1 MLSKELHLDM
11 SSMNSIFV
19 GDIVRN
25 TRILEENFDI
35 KVLTRDT
42 LLRISSKESEKL
54 DSAFSFLKN
63 LIRFHETGHQIK
75 QKDFEVILSNSLKD
89 KQNENSIKD
98 FYKETI
104 KVGHKKGSIIPR
116 TLTQY
121 HYIKDI
127 GIKDITFGVGP
138 AGTGKTYLAM
148 AMAISSFLSGKHN
161 RIILTRPAMEAG
173 ENLGFLPGTLEEKIK
188 PYLRP
193 LYDALYDML
202 DFEEAN
208 RLLESNII
216 EVAPLAFMRGR
227 TLNNSFIILDEAQ
240 NTTVEQMMM
249 FLTRIG
255 FESKCVITGD
265 PTQTDLPK
273 NKRSGLSHASKI
285 LKKIE
290 EISIITFTA
299 KDVIRNPLIE
309 KIIYAY
315 EQDKKQDSHRKND
328 KREEF

>member
-11 SSMNSIFV
+11 SSMNAIFA

-25 TRILEENFDI
+25 ILSLEEKFCVRILS
-35 KVLTRDT
+35 RDT
-42 LLRISSKESEKL
+42 LLKISSKESEKI
-54 DSAFSFLKN
+54 DSVCTFLQSLLK
-63 LIRFHETGHQIK
+63 FHEAGHHIK
-75 QKDFEVILSNSLKD
+75 QKDFDVILTNSIIGKLS
-89 KQNENSIKD
+89 EETIKD
-98 FYKETI
+98 FHKETI
-104 KVGHKKGSIIPR
+104 KVGHKKGSIVPR
-116 TLTQY
+116 TPMQY
-121 HYIKDI
+121 HYVKDI
-127 GIKDITFGVGP
+127 GSKDIVFGIGP

-148 AMAISSFLSGKHN
+148 ATAISSFLSGKYN
-161 RIILTRPAMEAG
+161 RIVLTRPAMEAG

-202 DFEEAN
+202 DFDEAN
-208 RLLESNII
+208 RLLEDNII

-265 PTQTDLPK
+265 PTQTDLPDHK
-273 NKRSGLSHASKI
+273 KSGLHHASRI
-285 LKKIE
+285 LTKIE
-290 EISIITFTA
+290 EISIIKFSS
-299 KDVIRNPLIE
+299 KDVVRNPLIE
-309 KIIYAY
+309 KIIDAY
-315 EQDKKQDSHRKND
+315 EQDKNQVTQKNN
-328 KREEF
+328 KREGI

>member
-1 MLSKELHLDM
+1 MLSKELHLD
-11 SSMNSIFV
+11 SSSVNAILA

-25 TRILEENFDI
+25 ISTLEQKFDVKILS
-35 KVLTRDT
+35 RGT
-42 LLRISSKESEKL
+42 LLRISSKNQDKL
-54 DSAFSFLKN
+54 DIALVALKN
-63 LIRFHETGHQIK
+63 LIKFHESGHHIK
-75 QKDFEVILSNSLKD
+75 QKDFEIIISNSLKNL
-89 KQNENSIKD
+89 NESNTDKD
-98 FYKETI
+98 FHMETI
-104 KVGHKKGSIIPR
+104 KVGKKNGSIIPR
-116 TLTQY
+116 TQNQY
-121 HYIKDI
+121 SYVRDI
-127 GIKDITFGVGP
+127 QSKEIVFGIGP

-148 AMAISSFLSGKHN
+148 ALAISAFLDGKHT

-202 DFEEAN
+202 EFDEAN
-208 RLLESNII
+208 RLLENNII

-265 PTQTDLPK
+265 PSQTDLPH
-273 NKRSGLSHASKI
+273 NKRSGLNHACSI
-285 LKKIE
+285 LKNID
-290 EISIITFTA
+290 EISIIKFNS
-299 KDVIRNPLIE
+299 KDVVRNPLIE
-309 KIIYAY
+309 KIITAY
-315 EQDKKQDSHRKND
+315 EQDKK
-328 KREEF
+328 

>member
-1 MLSKELHLDM
+1 MLSKEFHLDM
-11 SSMNSIFV
+11 SSMNSIFA

-25 TRILEENFDI
+25 TKIIEEKFDV

-42 LLRISSKESEKL
+42 LLRISSKESQKTA
-54 DSAFSFLKN
+54 SAIYFLKN
-63 LIRFHETGHQIK
+63 LIKFHENGHQIR
-75 QKDFEVILSNSLKD
+75 QKDFEVLLSNSLKES
-89 KQNENSIKD
+89 QNEDSIIKE

-116 TLTQY
+116 TLNQY
-121 HYIKDI
+121 HYVKEI
-127 GIKDITFGVGP
+127 GTKDITFGIGP

-148 AMAISSFLSGKHN
+148 ATAISSFLSGKHN

-173 ENLGFLPGTLEEKIK
+173 ENLGFLPGTLEEKIR

-202 DFEEAN
+202 DFDEAN
-208 RLLESNII
+208 RLMESNII

-240 NTTVEQMMM
+240 NTSVEQMMM

-255 FESKCVITGD
+255 FESKCIITGD
-265 PTQTDLPK
+265 PTQSDLPK
-273 NKRSGLSHASKI
+273 NKRSGLDHASKI

-290 EISIITFTA
+290 EISIVTFTA
-299 KDVIRNPLIE
+299 KDIVRNPLIE
-309 KIIYAY
+309 KIIDAY
-315 EQDKKQDSHRKND
+315 EQDKKQGSQRK
-328 KREEF
+328 KEV